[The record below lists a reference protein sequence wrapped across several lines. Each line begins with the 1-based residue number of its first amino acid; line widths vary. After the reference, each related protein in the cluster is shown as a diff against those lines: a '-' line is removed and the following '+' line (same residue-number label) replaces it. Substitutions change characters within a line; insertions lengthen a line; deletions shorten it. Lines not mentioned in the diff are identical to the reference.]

1 MESIEKNKYGLSR
14 KTNVI
19 IAGAGSIA
27 LAKDS
32 WYAVVAIL
40 TAILLGIT
48 YQFILDYQRG
58 QNEKNL

>member
-1 MESIEKNKYGLSR
+1 MENVEKNKYGLSR

-32 WYAVVAIL
+32 WYAVAAIL

-48 YQFILDYQRG
+48 YQFILDYQR
-58 QNEKNL
+58 E